1 MARSEHSLRWDGDA
15 LPDAAPITSLALA
28 LSRRRLLALAG
39 ATAAGVVLAAP
50 ALPISGAG
58 GSATSISTLPLTSLE
73 VEQFLALIGE
83 TFTARTITGENPDTW
98 ARFVLTGVTVPE
110 PFAGEGRPDI
120 LRSQPFSL
128 LFLLDA
134 GAPGESGIV
143 RFEHEALGQV
153 ELFVHRVLLTDDA
166 PRYEAVFN

>member
-1 MARSEHSLRWDGDA
+1 M
-15 LPDAAPITSLALA
+15 LALT
-28 LSRRRLLALAG
+28 G

-58 GSATSISTLPLTSLE
+58 GSATSISTLPLASLE

-83 TFTARTITGENPDTW
+83 AFTARTLTGANPDTW
-98 ARFVLTGVTVPE
+98 ARFVLSDVSVPE
-110 PFAGEGRPDI
+110 PISGAERPAI

-128 LFLLDA
+128 LFRLDA
-134 GAPGESGIV
+134 GSPGESGII
-143 RFEHEALGQV
+143 RFEHDALGKV